1 MSDFTPF
8 HNHSEFSQR
17 DNGPVATGLVVPL
30 VQVGQHFQ
38 GHAAKHVINAIAWKE
53 MTPIK
58 REPIIRDVLEG
69 KPSPWTR
76 IVSYTEKVDIE
87 DVIHDAIILWLVPC
101 FKLLSGINKKKSP
114 PEVAKFFTLVK
125 MMLDEHVAVR
135 EPIDD
140 WHYTEYH
147 WARLNSYFRL
157 AILEIDENLL
167 EIQANWGN

>member
-1 MSDFTPF
+1 VLVNDFTPR
-8 HNHSEFSQR
+8 E
-17 DNGPVATGLVVPL
+17 NGPVATGLVVPL

-76 IVSYTEKVDIE
+76 VVSYTEKVDIE

-101 FKLLSGINKKKSP
+101 FKLLSGIDKKKSP

-125 MMLDEHVAVR
+125 MMLDGHVAVR
-135 EPIDD
+135 EPVDD

-167 EIQANWGN
+167 EIQANWGD